1 MFGAKSAPADA
12 EAVPP
17 PRNAP
22 RHVVLRVRG
31 GALQFGDRR
40 LWHDLDFDVRS
51 GEFIAVLGANGSG
64 KSSLLKVILGQ
75 QQLSAGTMTFEGS
88 PVTRGNRRIGYI
100 PQQKLA
106 DEGAPLRGRD
116 LVALGVDGH
125 RFGLPLPRAA
135 RRREVDDLLASVGA
149 SEYANVAVSTL
160 SGGEQQRLRVGQS
173 LAGNPRL
180 LLCDEPLLSLDLAH
194 QRAVSELIDT
204 HRRQRD
210 LGVLFVT
217 HDINPILDMVDR
229 VLYLAGGSFRIGTP
243 DEVLRS
249 EVLSELYGSPVD
261 VIRTRGRVI
270 VVGVP
275 DAGHGHDGHHHHD
288 DDPGGNGNTGSTAPV
303 GGPRS

>member
-1 MFGAKSAPADA
+1 
-12 EAVPP
+12 
-17 PRNAP
+17 
-22 RHVVLRVRG
+22 VVLRVRG
-31 GALQFGDRR
+31 GALQFGERK
-40 LWHDLDFDVRS
+40 LWQGLDFDVRA

-75 QQLSAGTMTFEGS
+75 HQLSAGTMTFEGA
-88 PVTRGNRRIGYI
+88 PVKRGNRRIGYI

-106 DEGAPLRGRD
+106 DDGVPLRAKD

-125 RFGLPLPRAA
+125 RFGLPLPSAS
-135 RRREVDDLLASVGA
+135 RRREVQALLESVGA
-149 SEYANVAVSTL
+149 ADYANVPISTL

-173 LAGNPRL
+173 LAGDPRL

-194 QRAVSELIDT
+194 QRAVSELIDR
-204 HRRQRD
+204 HRRERE

-217 HDINPILDMVDR
+217 HDINPVLDMVDR

-249 EVLSELYGSPVD
+249 EVLSDLYGSPVD

-270 VVGVP
+270 VAGVP
-275 DAGHGHDGHHHHD
+275 DGHHDHDGHAHPHAD
-288 DDPGGNGNTGSTAPV
+288 GEAAADRRP
-303 GGPRS
+303 